1 METAAIAVP
10 PQGGG
15 PDRLVLFAVAKKE
28 KCEPIRLDALKA
40 EMQKAIKDHLN
51 PFFHVADVVLVD
63 SLPRTA
69 SNKVMRKVLRQQ
81 YLSGFPT

>member
-1 METAAIAVP
+1 MPTFTEAVP

-28 KCEPIRLDALKA
+28 KCEPIPLDALKA

-51 PFFHVADVVLVD
+51 PFFHVADVFLVD
-63 SLPRTA
+63 SLPGTA
-69 SNKVMRKVLRQQ
+69 SNKVMRKSLRQQ